1 MIKVLAS
8 EFIKGIG
15 VVADY
20 EFSAKLQLYA
30 QVSIIIQKVC
40 MKRKTEVELLNSHV
54 HTMSTT
60 LFVSSAGVLP
70 VSQYPYKDE
79 CVQDVVVFSVC
90 AHTLVCQYCFF
101 THTHTLAGYLICCTM
116 YNSLLQKKI
125 IKGASPR
132 GRLYLV
138 GQYCTSSLSGYY
150 DLILTLT

>member
-1 MIKVLAS
+1 MLKVLAS

-60 LFVSSAGVLP
+60 LCRQQESCLLVNTHIRMSVYRMLLCSQFV
-70 VSQYPYKDE
+70 
-79 CVQDVVVFSVC
+79 
-90 AHTLVCQYCFF
+90 HTLLFAN
-101 THTHTLAGYLICCTM
+101 TASSHTHTLAGYLICCTM